1 MRCLGHLFSVT
12 TRRVVLLSRRRD
24 VARADPTADAA
35 TTAGSIGAEGAIP
48 RKPPYSGGTMDE
60 FWANA
65 IWSLAPTV
73 LIGLIFWFVMR
84 AIIRAD
90 RGERKAYARIEAEE
104 RAKLGRERPAG

>member
-1 MRCLGHLFSVT
+1 
-12 TRRVVLLSRRRD
+12 
-24 VARADPTADAA
+24 
-35 TTAGSIGAEGAIP
+35 
-48 RKPPYSGGTMDE
+48 MDD

-90 RGERKAYARIEAEE
+90 RNERKAYARIEAEE
-104 RAKLGRERPAG
+104 RAKRGVEKLGRERPAN